1 MAHIASMPPV
11 RRHAI
16 KPREFPLLDV
26 VIVLGTAAFFAALA
40 VGIRAVEK
48 L

>member
-1 MAHIASMPPV
+1 MLPV
-11 RRHAI
+11 RQH
-16 KPREFPLLDV
+16 ENDSWGFVLLDV

-40 VGIRAVEK
+40 LGIRAVEK